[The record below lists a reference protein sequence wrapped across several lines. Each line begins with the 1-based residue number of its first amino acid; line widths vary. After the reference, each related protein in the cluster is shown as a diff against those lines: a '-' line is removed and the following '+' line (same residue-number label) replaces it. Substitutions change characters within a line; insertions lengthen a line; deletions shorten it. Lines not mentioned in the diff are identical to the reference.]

1 MSTNRSSAANELR
14 QITYKGVQLPSLTV
28 GYIACILWLGIGEDY
43 DGQIH
48 NIDDAPSIFCVSNIA
63 DSAMCQ
69 IIADC
74 DSFAQHRALW
84 DGKETDRRVGMMFFL
99 TRNRHGSGFW
109 DSPEVWGEYEADRLT
124 EISHG
129 FGEYEI
135 YFDDGGMI
143 HGL

>member
-1 MSTNRSSAANELR
+1 MSTNRASRANDLR
-14 QITYKGVQLPSLTV
+14 HITYKGSTLPALTT
-28 GYIACILWLGIGEDY
+28 GYIACLLWVGIGEDY

-74 DSFAQHRALW
+74 ESFAQHRALW
-84 DGKETDRRVGMMFFL
+84 DGKETDWTVGAQFYL

-109 DSPEVWGEYEADRLT
+109 DSPEIWEESTDELT
-124 EISHG
+124 ALAHS